1 MPSAHRRKLPIG
13 IQTFSDIRE
22 GNYYYVDKAPFI
34 EKRVIGRVDRTIARS
49 GPPQIRACAI
59 DALGS
64 STVRFTRRT
73 LGARF

>member
-34 EKRVIGRVDRTIARS
+34 EK
-49 GPPQIRACAI
+49 
-59 DALGS
+59 
-64 STVRFTRRT
+64 
-73 LGARF
+73 